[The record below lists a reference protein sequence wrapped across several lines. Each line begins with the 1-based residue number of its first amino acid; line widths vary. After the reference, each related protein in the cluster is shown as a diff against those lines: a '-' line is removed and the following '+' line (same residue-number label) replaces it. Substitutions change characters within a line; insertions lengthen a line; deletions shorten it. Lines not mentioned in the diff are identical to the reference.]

1 MNTAPGM
8 PEFVEYT
15 GEPHVPQKARTTT
28 FPLSAGRRYVAGLP
42 VSWNAA
48 SGTARCEQ
56 YAVPLDRRQSRQQQ

>member
-15 GEPHVPQKARTTT
+15 GAPQAPQNARATR
-28 FPLSAGRRYVAGLP
+28 FPLSARRSYKDGLP
-42 VSWNAA
+42 VSRNAA

-56 YAVPLDRRQSRQQQ
+56 HAVPLDRRQSRQ